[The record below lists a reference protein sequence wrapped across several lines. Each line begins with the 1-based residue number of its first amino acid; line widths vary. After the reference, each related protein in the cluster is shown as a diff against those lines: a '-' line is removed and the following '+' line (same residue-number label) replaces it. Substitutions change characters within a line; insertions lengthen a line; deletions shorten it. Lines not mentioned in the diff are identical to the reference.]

1 MSRAWSRRRALPAL
15 AALLALLVL
24 GTPIRAGAQASTA
37 AALDEAIGF
46 YQDLQVERAL
56 ALLRRIVSPSSPFE
70 VSRAQRV
77 QAYTYLGAS
86 LAILGERDSALVYF
100 RAALE
105 RDPFVDLDPTVF
117 TATERDA
124 FAEARLGLFVVGL
137 RPLVGERID
146 PAREAFTFTVVTTH
160 EGSLAV
166 SARPSDGS
174 DPIPIASGEGEGAR
188 ELRWRGLRSDGRLAS
203 PGRYTLVVEGTS
215 YLSGRS
221 DSVVAFFDLVH
232 DRPALEDT
240 LPALGEDDL
249 LPERHRRSAPARA
262 LGRGLGIAA
271 GALLLGRVVGN
282 PSLGEGQRGF
292 AYGVAGAATIA
303 GIAASLHR
311 QRHPELPENIAENR
325 RRIAARARANEEIAV
340 RNDARIAATKLVV
353 IPAAGVGQ

>member
-1 MSRAWSRRRALPAL
+1 MSRASRRIVSSAALG
-15 AALLALLVL
+15 ALLALLALV
-24 GTPIRAGAQASTA
+24 TPARAVAQASTA
-37 AALDEAIGF
+37 ATLDEAIGL

-56 ALLRRIVSPSSPFE
+56 ALLRQIVSPSSPFE

-124 FAEARLGLFVVGL
+124 FAEARRGLFVVGL
-137 RPLVGERID
+137 RPMPGERID
-146 PAREAFTFTVVTTH
+146 PALEAFSFTTVTTH
-160 EGSLAV
+160 EGALAV

-174 DPIPIASGEGEGAR
+174 EPIPIVAGEGEGVR
-188 ELRWRGLRSDGRLAS
+188 ELRWRGLRPDGRLAS
-203 PGRYTLVVEGTS
+203 PGRYTLVVTGTS

-232 DRPALEDT
+232 DRPVLEDT
-240 LPALGEDDL
+240 LPTLGADDL

-262 LGRGLGIAA
+262 LARGLGVAA

-292 AYGVAGAATIA
+292 AYGVASAATIA

-325 RRIAARARANEEIAV
+325 RRIEARARANEEITA
-340 RNDARIAATKLVV
+340 RNDARIAETKLVI